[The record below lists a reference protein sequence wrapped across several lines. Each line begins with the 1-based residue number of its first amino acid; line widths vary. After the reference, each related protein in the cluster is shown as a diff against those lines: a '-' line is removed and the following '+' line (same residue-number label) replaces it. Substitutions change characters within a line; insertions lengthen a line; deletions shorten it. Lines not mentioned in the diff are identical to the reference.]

1 MREKFGFMPLG
12 KWRET
17 FGLRATLFPCNFVAL
32 CRWIEFFCRKTVLTI
47 MKLAILLLIAFVGSA
62 FADIERSFVDPPR
75 IIVDGLNT

>member
-1 MREKFGFMPLG
+1 
-12 KWRET
+12 
-17 FGLRATLFPCNFVAL
+17 
-32 CRWIEFFCRKTVLTI
+32 